1 MAISFNSDSLSTGLK
16 KVNPSSFK
24 GLSSKIK
31 TFNINSAISDV
42 TSLVKDKVSNAV
54 NNFKNL
60 KTGVLPE
67 IKIPK
72 IDVSAYT
79 EPLIGVNT
87 DYLSSLSDIKGKLN
101 VERLKKEINI
111 DDQLAS
117 IDIEKISTNELS
129 NFQGNMFDDVKLSVG
144 DISNTQLRD
153 FNLDASKQLEAVDS
167 ITDNVVT
174 NAKAAA
180 ERGVTDVDIVAAQT
194 KSVDSLNELVD
205 KKNIFI

>member
-24 GLSSKIK
+24 GVSPKIK

-60 KTGVLPE
+60 KTGTLPE
-67 IKIPK
+67 INIPK

-101 VERLKKEINI
+101 AERLKKEINI

-153 FNLDASKQLEAVDS
+153 FNLDASKQLEAVNN

-180 ERGVTDVDIVAAQT
+180 ERGGTDADIVAAQT

>member
-101 VERLKKEINI
+101 AERLKKEINI
-111 DDQLAS
+111 DNQLAS

-153 FNLDASKQLEAVDS
+153 FNLDASKQLEAVEN
-167 ITDNVVT
+167 ITSDVVT

-180 ERGVTDVDIVAAQT
+180 EKGVTDEDIVAAQT
-194 KSVDSLNELVD
+194 KSIDSLNELVD